1 MQAMFSDKFCFLL
14 STLTPALGAERGGK
28 FRFIVSHMYFM
39 AILTEL
45 QPKVHIICKA
55 SFNISPSLL
64 ETHVYLV
71 VVFWVFF
78 FLILIRDKFNISFL
92 VL

>member
-14 STLTPALGAERGGK
+14 STLTPALGTERGGK

-64 ETHVYLV
+64 ETRLFSSCVLG
-71 VVFWVFF
+71 FF
-78 FLILIRDKFNISFL
+78 FLFNFN
-92 VL
+92 